1 MSANKPYTTRAKNIR
16 KPAVEADLG
25 FRWGRLN
32 SLLMAAGL
40 AILVAGYL
48 LLSKGD
54 ISLAPVL
61 LVLGY
66 VVLVPASLLV
76 RGKAQ
81 ATGE

>member
-1 MSANKPYTTRAKNIR
+1 
-16 KPAVEADLG
+16 VV
-25 FRWGRLN
+25 
-32 SLLMAAGL
+32 
-40 AILVAGYL
+40 LVAGYL

-54 ISLAPVL
+54 ITLAPIL

-81 ATGE
+81 AAGE